1 MNVCMFL
8 KINAKYET
16 IEKTPAY
23 YEHSISWY
31 IVPVVSKEGKITCET
46 KHTERKYHG
55 PTWVIKAAIKAAV
68 FSR

>member
-8 KINAKYET
+8 KINVKYET

-31 IVPVVSKEGKITCET
+31 NPLGVKGGENHLWNKTYGKEISWTNLSNKL
-46 KHTERKYHG
+46 
-55 PTWVIKAAIKAAV
+55 AIKAAV